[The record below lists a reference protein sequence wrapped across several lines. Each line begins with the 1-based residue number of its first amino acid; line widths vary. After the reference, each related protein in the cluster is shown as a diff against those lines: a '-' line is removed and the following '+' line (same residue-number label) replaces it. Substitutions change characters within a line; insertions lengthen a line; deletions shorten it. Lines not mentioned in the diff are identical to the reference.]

1 MFNKEMLSK
10 LQEMKSQ
17 ADESKNRLADIKIS
31 EESGGGLVRIT
42 MDGNRNIESIE
53 INADL
58 KSLEKE
64 DLEDLLVVAM
74 KRTMD
79 KVNAINEQEVMAS
92 AQNLFPGM

>member
-1 MFNKEMLSK
+1 MLSK

-17 ADESKNRLADIKIS
+17 ANESKNRLAEIKIS

-42 MDGNRNIESIE
+42 MDGNRNLTSVE

-58 KSLEKE
+58 KTLDKE
-64 DLEDLLVVAM
+64 DLEDLLVVAF
-74 KRTMD
+74 KRTLD
-79 KVNAINEQEVMAS
+79 KVNEINEKEVMAS

>member
-17 ADESKNRLADIKIS
+17 ANESKNRLAEIKIS

-42 MDGNRNIESIE
+42 MDGNRNLTSVE

-58 KSLEKE
+58 KTLDKE
-64 DLEDLLVVAM
+64 DLEDLLVVAF
-74 KRTMD
+74 KRTLD
-79 KVNAINEQEVMAS
+79 KVNEINEKEVMAS
-92 AQNLFPGM
+92 AQNLFPEM

>member
-1 MFNKEMLSK
+1 MLSK

-17 ADESKNRLADIKIS
+17 ANESKNRLAEIKIS

-42 MDGNRNIESIE
+42 MDGNRNLKSVE

-58 KSLEKE
+58 KTLDKE
-64 DLEDLLVVAM
+64 DLEDLLVVAF
-74 KRTMD
+74 KRTLD
-79 KVNAINEQEVMAS
+79 KVNEINEKEVMAS

>member
-10 LQEMKSQ
+10 LQEMKAQ
-17 ADESKNRLADIKIS
+17 ADESKNRLGEIKIS

-42 MDGNRNIESIE
+42 MDGNRNLESVD

-58 KSLEKE
+58 KTLEKE
-64 DLEDLLVVAM
+64 DLEDLLVVAF
-74 KRTMD
+74 KRAMD
-79 KVNAINEQEVMAS
+79 KVNDINEKEVMAS